1 MNIFDV
7 IAPVRIGESEK
18 PSYFKQPLPGFPDP
32 VIRGGIATYPVYL
45 DAKLR
50 SAMERLIEHLFRSY
64 RDEKYRF
71 RFEFRSVKRNDGD
84 LSSVQ
89 EYDYRRELYKTLE
102 NILHYDDRGMYLNL
116 FFVALS
122 TAFSATVRRHYAK
135 EDAVWLINTMV
146 YDIHRQV
153 LAKALKAFELKYPFL
168 YKNNF
173 FHMNRELVE
182 FVIRD
187 QLAFFAAGAE
197 AGSEEFLFPQSS
209 SLINSR
215 FLISQEAFRSIREMM
230 RKTMGV
236 MARQSR
242 YESLYMRKG
251 ISKKDIETG
260 NIDNLRVLT
269 FLLRNDHLLGQLLK
283 SSCLKAEQDKLQ
295 LSLQEILYLYE
306 DIVKARKRFL
316 ILTLLRKKIYL
327 VEGSRDVEKMSDEFQ
342 RGELFWFSENHK
354 VHMQIVPAAIFF
366 LDIRDFSQR
375 SKFLHPDETIRQLHV
390 IFDPIPE
397 VFGQYNGYV
406 DKMLGDGVMGV
417 FKEGTDP
424 RAYALGAIRSGI
436 MIFEHFLSVKR
447 ETDFEDI
454 GIGIHLGNVSMAQ
467 LGQLT
472 PIGETVNMASRLS
485 SSQKSTPEALSG
497 GMDVVHGATYTIEE
511 KLNKHSRTGDGLAR
525 RVHVSD
531 SGELF
536 NRGIAVSG
544 EVFDALKDY
553 CPMETIAVKGS
564 YCYLA
569 YDSVIQRNIIFLM
582 AGRAELKGFGKQ
594 RVFEVLWDPES
605 VALVKK
611 NGQSDRMGSLLH
623 EWMDK
628 GGDGSP
634 DSHV

>member
-7 IAPVRIGESEK
+7 IAPVRIDESEK

-32 VIRGGIATYPVYL
+32 VMRGGIATYPVYL
-45 DAKLR
+45 DARLR
-50 SAMERLIEHLFRSY
+50 VAMERLIEHLFRSY
-64 RDEKYRF
+64 QDEKYRF

-89 EYDYRRELYKTLE
+89 EYDYRRELYKALE
-102 NILHYDDRGMYLNL
+102 NILHFDDRGMYLNL

-122 TAFSATVRRHYAK
+122 TAFAVTVKRHYAK
-135 EDAVWLINTMV
+135 EDTVWLINNIV

-153 LAKALKAFELKYPFL
+153 LAKALKAFELKFSFL

-173 FHMNRELVE
+173 LHMNRELVE
-182 FVIRD
+182 FIIRD
-187 QLAFFAAGAE
+187 QLAFFASGTE
-197 AGSEEFLFPQSS
+197 TNPEDFLFPQSS
-209 SLINSR
+209 SRINSR
-215 FLISQEAFRSIREMM
+215 FLISREAYRAIRELMT
-230 RKTMGV
+230 RTMAV
-236 MARQSR
+236 MSRQAR
-242 YESLYMRKG
+242 YESLYLRKG

-260 NIDNLRVLT
+260 NVDNLRVLT
-269 FLLRNDHLLGQLLK
+269 FLLRNDYLLAQLLK

-316 ILTLLRKKIYL
+316 ILSLIRKKIYL
-327 VEGSRDVEKMSDEFQ
+327 VEGSRDVEKLSEEFQ
-342 RGELFWFSENHK
+342 KGELFWFSENHK
-354 VHMQIVPAAIFF
+354 VHLQIVPAAIFF
-366 LDIRDFSQR
+366 LDIRNFSQR
-375 SKFLHPDETIRQLHV
+375 SKFLHPDETIRQLHL

-397 VFGQYNGYV
+397 VFGQFTGYV
-406 DKMLGDGVMGV
+406 DKILGDGVMGV
-417 FKEGTDP
+417 FKEGADP
-424 RAYALGAIRSGI
+424 RAYALAAIRSGI
-436 MIFEHFLSVKR
+436 MIFEHFLSVRR

-472 PIGETVNMASRLS
+472 PIGETVNMAARLS
-485 SSQKSTPEALSG
+485 SSQKSSPENVSG
-497 GMDVVHGATYTIEE
+497 GMDVVHGATYVIEE
-511 KLNKHSRTGDGLAR
+511 KLGRGGRTGDGLNR
-525 RVHVSD
+525 RVYVSG

-544 EVFDALKDY
+544 DVFDALKDY
-553 CPMETIAVKGS
+553 CPMETIAVNDA
-564 YCYLA
+564 YCYLT

-594 RVFEVLWDPES
+594 RVFEVLWDQDS

-611 NGQSDRMGSLLH
+611 NGRTDRMGSLLK
-623 EWMDK
+623 EWMKK
-628 GGDGSP
+628 GEHGS
-634 DSHV
+634 